1 MFFFLCLFLCH
12 TPLQTNGR
20 DDIPKSPSLTNLFL
34 PLLNRDTINTA
45 KGINNENT
53 TLVSL
58 MLSLIKP
65 RLNDNSIFFFLFN
78 YLQDCF
84 KKRKSYTTCTLNNTF
99 VLYMKQIQIFFF
111 TCRKRSDNIDRM
123 YNHFILFNVTIFLF

>member
-65 RLNDNSIFFFLFN
+65 RLNDNSIFFSFLIICRIV
-78 YLQDCF
+78 L
-84 KKRKSYTTCTLNNTF
+84 KKENLILLVRLIT
-99 VLYMKQIQIFFF
+99 
-111 TCRKRSDNIDRM
+111 RSFSI
-123 YNHFILFNVTIFLF
+123 